1 MLITRLLG
9 GYDMNNEGKKKYF
22 YLIIG
27 YLGLLLTVLA
37 IVRYITIIQDT
48 LGQALAV
55 MGSILLISFLRFA
68 ENKIGVTTKEKAIFS
83 ILIL

>member
-1 MLITRLLG
+1 M
-9 GYDMNNEGKKKYF
+9 
-22 YLIIG
+22 IIG

-48 LGQALAV
+48 LGQALVV
-55 MGSILLISFLRFA
+55 MGSLLLISFLRFA

-83 ILIL
+83 IVFVAILIVVLFILI

>member
-1 MLITRLLG
+1 
-9 GYDMNNEGKKKYF
+9 MNNEGKKKYV

-68 ENKIGVTTKEKAIFS
+68 ENKIGVTTREKAIFS
-83 ILIL
+83 IAFVTILIVVLFILV